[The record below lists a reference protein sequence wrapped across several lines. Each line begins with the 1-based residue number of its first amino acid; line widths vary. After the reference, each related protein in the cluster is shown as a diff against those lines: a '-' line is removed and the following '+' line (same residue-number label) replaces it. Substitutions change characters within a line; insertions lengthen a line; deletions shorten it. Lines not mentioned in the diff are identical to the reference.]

1 MCSRDLLRKPI
12 LIEGKVLDQKEFFSE
27 LQKSMKEFS
36 AVGHEPVKS
45 ELDAEQVDDRV
56 RSYVRLCRAAI
67 TTLAG
72 EKDFDT
78 VDYILKLHSIRS
90 REILQVGKG
99 LAIGEFGILQ
109 IHKDTQDELDQEI
122 EEIRKMQ
129 QKITRPAIIRFVAQH
144 WKYKQAALFQGL
156 EGMTDFYYSH
166 YGRWS
171 EKTSKRKGSD
181 G

>member
-12 LIEGKVLDQKEFFSE
+12 FIEGKVLDQKEFFSE
-27 LQKSMKEFS
+27 LQKSMKELP

-45 ELDAEQVDDRV
+45 ELDAEQVYDRV

-99 LAIGEFGILQ
+99 LALGEFGILQ

-129 QKITRPAIIRFVAQH
+129 RKITKHCSIKLNDYRNREKLKKVRE
-144 WKYKQAALFQGL
+144 KQKRAAFFQGAQ
-156 EGMTDFYYSH
+156 GMADFYHERYDS
-166 YGRWS
+166 
-171 EKTSKRKGSD
+171 
-181 G
+181 